1 MTQQTAVDRP
11 VDADPA
17 EPWQRLNAR
26 LILVQL
32 SILAAPAASFA
43 GTLLITG
50 GTLNLQSLI
59 TLGSLLITACV
70 ITGISLMRFLTTRYR
85 ITGDRI
91 ELRSGLLFRSHRS
104 IRLDRIRGVDLT
116 ANPVHRVFGLTSVRI
131 GTGDQTSSSRRLSLD
146 GVSKAQGAE
155 LRQRLLSRRDAVT
168 GHPGDDD
175 DHTIADLDWAW
186 IRYAPLT
193 IWGVGGVL
201 LGVGTVYRTL
211 HEMRIDPLEL
221 GFVKGIEHRYG
232 SVPLWFGVL
241 VTVVILVVIGAVGST
256 ATFTEGWYG
265 YRLEREDGGTLRV
278 LRGLLV
284 TRSVTI
290 EEQRLRGVELGETML
305 LRWAGGARLNAV
317 ASGLG
322 DRDEN
327 RKRRMLTPPVPRAE
341 ALRVAADVLG
351 ESQSPTSAAELTP
364 HPRSALR
371 RRVNRA
377 LTATVL
383 ISAVPA
389 LLGALLWTPLL
400 YVAAA
405 CAVVLLPVTLA
416 LAHDAY
422 RTLGHGLHGRYLVTR
437 YGTFSHRTVA
447 LQREGIIGIGVSRSL
462 FQRRSGLLTLTATTA
477 AGDHKYKVRDVTVT
491 DGLALAERAVP
502 GLLAPFLEPAGAGSY
517 GGAAASGGA
526 SGAGGGSHGGP
537 IGHGF
542 AGRARSSGHGGHRR
556 RR

>member
-11 VDADPA
+11 VDAVPS

-50 GTLNLQSLI
+50 GTLNLQALI

-131 GTGDQTSSSRRLSLD
+131 GTGDQTSSSSRRLSLD

-155 LRQRLLSRRDAVT
+155 LRQRLLSRRDAAT
-168 GHPGDDD
+168 GHPTDED

-221 GFVKGIEHRYG
+221 GFVKDIEHRYG
-232 SVPLWFGVL
+232 SVPLWFGIL
-241 VTVVILVVIGAVGST
+241 VTVTILVVIGAVGST

-278 LRGLLV
+278 LRGMLV

-290 EEQRLRGVELGETML
+290 EEKRLRGVELGETML

-351 ESQSPTSAAELTP
+351 ESQSPTSAAQLTP
-364 HPRSALR
+364 HPRTALR

-422 RTLGHGLHGRYLVTR
+422 RTLGHGMHGRYLVTR

-491 DGLALAERAVP
+491 DGLALAEKSVP
-502 GLLAPFLEPAGAGSY
+502 GLLAPFLESGAPGSY
-517 GGAAASGGA
+517 GGPG
-526 SGAGGGSHGGP
+526 
-537 IGHGF
+537 
-542 AGRARSSGHGGHRR
+542 SSGRGGHRR